1 MFLDEPS
8 CDLVPPSF
16 WRCSCRRCCYPG
28 SMHGVGVEDAAV
40 RGTEDGADTPAQTGQ
55 MRMNSKPAPAPAAAP
70 ARHRYPPPSTP
81 CLVRPTFG
89 ILGHLRTAQSCL
101 ASTNPLSLPDSTAPA
116 PEGIAPGDSGPPRR
130 LETLAPTPAFK
141 ITLADHHNATPLSFP
156 CMSCRPAAVHAP
168 GPARRYDTGHS
179 QPLRRPGHRPRRRPR
194 HPPHHRPPPRPR
206 AALTI

>member
-1 MFLDEPS
+1 MGLRSRVPVRPKKTPPVGTFLDSELEEFYFLSPISSGRWFVDEPS

-141 ITLADHHNATPLSFP
+141 ITLADHHNATPLSFSLP
-156 CMSCRPAAVHAP
+156 
-168 GPARRYDTGHS
+168 
-179 QPLRRPGHRPRRRPR
+179 
-194 HPPHHRPPPRPR
+194 
-206 AALTI
+206 